1 MPHAFDRHHCPDS
14 GIQCLAIIARYHQLN
29 ADPAQLRHE
38 FGNGDRALQDVDLLP
53 IAHKL
58 QLHARC
64 RDGIQLDRL
73 SELPLPAIARLDD
86 GQFVVVARV
95 ANGNVLLHDPREQKP
110 LSLPLALFKQSWS
123 GSLILLG
130 RRRRKLSAET
140 RFGIRWF
147 IPAVLKYRQQLL
159 EVLTASFF
167 LQLFALATPLFFQV
181 VIDKVLVHGSL
192 NTLDVLALGL
202 LIVSLFDVILGTLRN
217 YLLSHTSNRIDV
229 LLGARLFRHL
239 LALPTAYFKAR
250 RVGDTVARV
259 RELEN
264 IRQFITGSSLTVLID
279 LLFTAVFL
287 VLMYS
292 YSPALTA
299 VVAASIPCYIGLSL
313 FVTPLLR
320 NRLEEKFQRGAENQA
335 FLVEAVHGVDTLKAN
350 AVEPQMQRHWEDQLA
365 AYVSSS
371 FKAGNLANLASQTA
385 TLINK
390 IVSILI
396 LWLGATLVIGGA
408 LSVGQLIAFNMF
420 AGRVSSPV
428 LRLVQLWQDFQQA
441 GISIRRL
448 GDILN
453 TPGESNY
460 NPTRV
465 NLPPLQGKIQFD
477 HLSFRYQQDRCEAL
491 NDICLEIEAG
501 EVIGIVGHS
510 GCGKSTLSRMIQRM
524 HIPTQGRL
532 RIDDADVA
540 MMQPAWLR
548 RQIGVVQQESFLF
561 NRSVRDNIALADPGM
576 SMTRVISAAAIAGAH
591 EFISELPE
599 GYDTLVGEQ
608 ACTLSGGQKQR
619 IAIARALV
627 GDPRILVFDEAT
639 SALDYESESR
649 IQNNMKTICRG
660 RTVLIIAHRLST
672 VQHADRI
679 VVMDRGRIVEQGSHH
694 QLLASGGYYTRLYS
708 HQAAAAASA

>member
-1 MPHAFDRHHCPDS
+1 MPHALDLHHCPDS
-14 GIQCLAIIARYHQLN
+14 GIQCLAIIARYHQT
-29 ADPAQLRHE
+29 AVDPAQLRHQL
-38 FGNGDRALQDVDLLP
+38 GTGDKPAGSAELLQL
-53 IAHKL
+53 ASEL
-58 QLHARC
+58 QLHARQ
-64 RDGIQLDRL
+64 RDGIAIEQLD
-73 SELPLPAIARLDD
+73 ELPLPAIARLED

-95 ANGNVLLHDPREQKP
+95 AHGNVLVHDPREKRP
-110 LSLPLALFKQSWS
+110 LSLPLPLFNQSWG
-123 GSLILLG
+123 GSLILL
-130 RRRRKLSAET
+130 RRRQRAFSSET
-140 RFGIRWF
+140 RFGVRWF
-147 IPAVLKYRQQLL
+147 VPAVLKHRQQLL
-159 EVLTASFF
+159 EVLAASFF

-192 NTLDVLALGL
+192 NTLDVLAFGL
-202 LIVSLFDVILGTLRN
+202 LVISLFDVILATLRN
-217 YLLSHTSNRIDV
+217 YLLAHTSNRIDV
-229 LLGARLFRHL
+229 LLGARLFKHL
-239 LALPTAYFKAR
+239 LALPTAYFNAR
-250 RVGDTVARV
+250 AVGDTVARV
-259 RELEN
+259 RELES
-264 IRQFITGSSLTVLID
+264 IRQFITGSSLTVVID
-279 LLFTAVFL
+279 LLFTVVFL
-287 VLMYS
+287 LLMYS
-292 YSPALTA
+292 YSPTLT
-299 VVAASIPCYIGLSL
+299 VVVLASIPCYVVLSL

-320 NRLEEKFQRGAENQA
+320 NRLEEKFQRGAQNQA
-335 FLVEAVHGVDTLKAN
+335 FLVEAVHGIDTLKAN

-371 FKAGNLANLASQTA
+371 FKAGNLANLATQCA
-385 TLINK
+385 NLINK
-390 IVSILI
+390 IASIVI

-453 TPGESNY
+453 TPCETHY
-460 NPTRV
+460 NPNRASV
-465 NLPPLQGKIQFD
+465 PELRGKIQFD
-477 HLSFRYQQDRCEAL
+477 HLYFRYQQDRCEAL
-491 NDICLEIEAG
+491 NDICLQIEAG
-501 EVIGIVGHS
+501 EVIGIVGRS

-524 HIPTQGRL
+524 HSPTEGRL

-561 NRSVRDNIALADPGM
+561 NRSVRDNIALSDSAMDM
-576 SMTRVISAAAIAGAH
+576 SRVITAAKIAGAH

-608 ACTLSGGQKQR
+608 GCILSGGQKQR

-627 GDPRILVFDEAT
+627 GDPRILILDEAT
-639 SALDYESESR
+639 SALDYASESQ
-649 IQNNMKTICRG
+649 IQNNMKSICRQ

-679 VVMDRGRIVEQGSHH
+679 VVMDKGRIVEQGSHH
-694 QLLASGGYYTRLYS
+694 QLLAAGAYYARLHA
-708 HQAAAAASA
+708 HQAGAAAHA